1 MQSTPPNG
9 ITQWAFE
16 AGILCLAHWPSPAAS
31 RTTVILPQHDGGLY
45 AFDLHA
51 QQPTWSLF
59 LGVAAQEGAFPADF
73 YAGPCAAQTPIF
85 ASPAIAPDGTVVVGT
100 GEGYVFRITDRS

>member
-59 LGVAAQEGAFPADF
+59 LGVAAQEGAFPANF
-73 YAGPCAAQTPIF
+73 YARPCAAQTSIF